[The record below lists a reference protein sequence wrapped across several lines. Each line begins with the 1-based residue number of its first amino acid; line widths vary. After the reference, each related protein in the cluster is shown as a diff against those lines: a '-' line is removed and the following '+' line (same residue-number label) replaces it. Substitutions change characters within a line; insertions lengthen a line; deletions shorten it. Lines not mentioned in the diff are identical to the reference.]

1 VFRDAAGP
9 DDGTWDRAR
18 GWALWKALVTLAEPD
33 DHERHAEHAATL
45 DRLLREAVG

>member
-1 VFRDAAGP
+1 MFREAAGL
-9 DDGTWDRAR
+9 DDDTWDRAR

-33 DHERHAEHAATL
+33 DDGRHAEQAATL